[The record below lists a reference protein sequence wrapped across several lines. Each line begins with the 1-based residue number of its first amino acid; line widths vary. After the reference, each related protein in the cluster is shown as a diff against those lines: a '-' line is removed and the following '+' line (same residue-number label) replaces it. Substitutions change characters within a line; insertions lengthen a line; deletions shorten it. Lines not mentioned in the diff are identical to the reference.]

1 VIDPTGKDP
10 AAAQLH
16 EVAPGAYAWVQPD
29 GTWWLNNAGVVA
41 GDDGLLVVDTCATA
55 ARTERF
61 LTAVREATGDALIRL
76 AVNTH
81 QHGDHTYGNS
91 LLPAST
97 VLIGHERMREGL
109 RIDPVID
116 GCPPF
121 WQPVPDWGPVTR
133 RLPDVTT
140 GSGLVVH
147 VGDRRVELI
156 HPGGFA
162 HTDGDLIAWLPEQR
176 LLYAGDLVFA
186 GLTPLVFMG
195 SVRGALAAVD
205 WLAGLGPAT
214 VVPGHGPLLT
224 GPEIERVL
232 DEHRRYFRLVLAIA
246 ENGLARDRSP
256 LEAARQADLGEF
268 ADWADAERLVL
279 NLHRAYA
286 DHAGRDIDLIAALT
300 DTTAWLGGPMHTS
313 V

>member
-1 VIDPTGKDP
+1 MADGAEARLT
-10 AAAQLH
+10 
-16 EVAPGAYAWVQPD
+16 EVAPGVFAWRQPD
-29 GTWWLNNAGVVA
+29 GSWWINNAGVVA

-61 LTAVREATGDALIRL
+61 LAAARGATGDAPIRL

-156 HPGGFA
+156 HPGGPA

-232 DEHRRYFRLVLAIA
+232 DEHRRYYRLVLAIA
-246 ENGLARDRSP
+246 EDGLARDRTP
-256 LEAARQADLGEF
+256 LEAARHADLGEF

-286 DHAGRDIDLIAALT
+286 DHAGRDIDLIGALT
-300 DTTAWLGGPMHTS
+300 DATAWLGGPMHTA